1 MRARLR
7 VLVALP
13 EKNAIGERTEGYSKS
28 AASGKRVCAHERQER
43 MLASTM
49 AGTTLPHP
57 YLPAP
62 RDDAA
67 L

>member
-1 MRARLR
+1 
-7 VLVALP
+7 
-13 EKNAIGERTEGYSKS
+13 
-28 AASGKRVCAHERQER
+28 
-43 MLASTM
+43 MLCSTM

>member
-1 MRARLR
+1 
-7 VLVALP
+7 LP
-13 EKNAIGERTEGYSKS
+13 AEVRG
-28 AASGKRVCAHERQER
+28 R
-43 MLASTM
+43 MLVSIM
-49 AGTTLPHP
+49 AGTTSPHP

>member
-1 MRARLR
+1 
-7 VLVALP
+7 
-13 EKNAIGERTEGYSKS
+13 
-28 AASGKRVCAHERQER
+28 